1 MKNYSYIYNIQNILE
16 MKKEYILCSAI
27 WYQDGESYLHQP
39 KNIEYGFVICGRRH
53 HNIIN
58 TIGQKFF
65 FKTSENKHIEG
76 FLTNL
81 DRFVDRREAA
91 KIAFEYG
98 QIQHSKNS
106 LYSED
111 LY

>member
-1 MKNYSYIYNIQNILE
+1 MRQ
-16 MKKEYILCSAI
+16 EYILCSAI
-27 WYQDGESYLHQP
+27 WYQDGEPYAHQP
-39 KNIEYGFVICGRRH
+39 KNIESGFVICGRRH

-58 TIGQKFF
+58 TIGQKFYF
-65 FKTSENKHIEG
+65 RTSENKHVQG

-81 DRFVDRREAA
+81 DRFVDRKEAA
-91 KIAFEYG
+91 EIAYAYG
-98 QIQHSKNS
+98 QIPVIKKE